1 MPFEWTVNPYR
12 GCTPACVY
20 CFARKTHSYLDLAI
34 GIGFGTQIVVKVNAP
49 EVLRR
54 QLASPRRQGEHIAMQ
69 AVRPHCPCC
78 DIALRAQRAFAA
90 SGRPYRTQATPDQAT
105 PDRTAPPGPAS
116 PGPAGRRPPTGVSGT
131 PLTAPLTH
139 GPGARCR

>member
-34 GIGFGTQIVVKVNAP
+34 GIGFDTQIVVKVNAP

-90 SGRPYRTQATPDQAT
+90 SGRTGPRPHRTRPH
-105 PDRTAPPGPAS
+105 RTGPHRPGPHR
-116 PGPAGRRPPTGVSGT
+116 PGPHRPD
-131 PLTAPLTH
+131 PLGAAHPRVPL
-139 GPGARCR
+139 ARP